1 MQDTTECMPLPL
13 SSQHLHAKIGH
24 NHFACSLDNL
34 WLYINCLWS
43 AVTQGMNSFDHY
55 KDPVT
60 GKEGKINVSVT
71 VGPYRGHKLVRP
83 KVPNASSYS
92 KLKHSI

>member
-1 MQDTTECMPLPL
+1 MLMHVTL
-13 SSQHLHAKIGH
+13 SVQAIERWYAVTQVRTALVW
-24 NHFACSLDNL
+24 F
-34 WLYINCLWS
+34 

-60 GKEGKINVSVT
+60 GKEGKINVRVT

-83 KVPNASSYS
+83 HTTTESCRRS
-92 KLKHSI
+92 K